1 MYTMDESGIKKKT
14 LELTVEVVKARFSSM
29 TSAVSK
35 NDTAFIQDVYEKM
48 KELVK
53 ETYSNNQK

>member
-1 MYTMDESGIKKKT
+1 MNEMEIKTKALVLTMEIIKS
-14 LELTVEVVKARFSSM
+14 RFSSM

-35 NDTAFIQDVYEKM
+35 SDIAFIQGVYEKM
-48 KELVK
+48 KELVE

>member
-1 MYTMDESGIKKKT
+1 MNEREIKMKALALTMEI
-14 LELTVEVVKARFSSM
+14 VKARFSSM
-29 TSAVSK
+29 TSTVSK